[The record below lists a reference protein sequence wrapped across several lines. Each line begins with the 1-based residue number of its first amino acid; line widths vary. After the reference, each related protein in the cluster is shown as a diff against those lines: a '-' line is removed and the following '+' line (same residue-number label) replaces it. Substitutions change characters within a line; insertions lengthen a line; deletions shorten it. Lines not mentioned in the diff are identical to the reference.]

1 MIAQLSGRLTVKSPE
16 RAVLDVGGVGYACTI
31 PLTTYY
37 RLPPEGEQVNLLVYT
52 HVREDTIALYG
63 FSTVEERELF
73 VLLIAVS
80 RIGPRLARNILSGL
94 PAEELRAALAG
105 GDAERLARIPGVGL
119 KTAERMIVELKDKAA
134 LAESAAAQDDGHPP
148 VDDTISGDCL
158 SALVNLGYRRAEAA
172 RAVEAARS
180 EVGAEAPFEA
190 LLKRALQS
198 LVF

>member
-1 MIAQLSGRLTVKSPE
+1 
-16 RAVLDVGGVGYACTI
+16 
-31 PLTTYY
+31 
-37 RLPPEGEQVNLLVYT
+37 VNLLVYT

-63 FSTVEERELF
+63 FSTAEDRELF

-105 GDAERLARIPGVGL
+105 GDAERLSRIPGVGL

-134 LAESAAAQDDGHPP
+134 LAESAAAPDDGHPP
-148 VDDTISGDCL
+148 VDDTVSGDCL